1 MALITLVS
9 RIIMQDGIKVQ
20 AGKIPKINKHAGWN
34 KAVQDGKFQ
43 FLLVKIKV
51 LAKKVPKLINVQDGI
66 SLCRMDFFQKRIRFC
81 CTIIQET
88 RVIMLLILK
97 FSCREANL

>member
-1 MALITLVS
+1 
-9 RIIMQDGIKVQ
+9 MQDGIKVQ

-43 FLLVKIKV
+43 FLLVKTKV
-51 LAKKVPKLINVQDGI
+51 LAKKFPKLINVQDGI

-81 CTIIQET
+81 RTII
-88 RVIMLLILK
+88 
-97 FSCREANL
+97 

>member
-1 MALITLVS
+1 M
-9 RIIMQDGIKVQ
+9 KF
-20 AGKIPKINKHAGWN
+20 PKINKRAGWN
-34 KAVQDGKFQ
+34 KAVQVRIFQKLLQWKVLLAENFFKINKRAGWNKGVQDGKFQ

-51 LAKKVPKLINVQDGI
+51 LAKKFPRLINVRDGI

-88 RVIMLLILK
+88 RVHT
-97 FSCREANL
+97 A